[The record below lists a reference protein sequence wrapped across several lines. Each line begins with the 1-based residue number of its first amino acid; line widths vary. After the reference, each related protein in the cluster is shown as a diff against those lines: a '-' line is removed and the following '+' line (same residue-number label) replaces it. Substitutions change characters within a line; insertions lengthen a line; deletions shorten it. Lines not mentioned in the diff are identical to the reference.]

1 MEENRGGGKGKPL
14 QNDEE
19 RAVEESKSR
28 IREKIKRRAQKTEKE
43 QMEDGARM
51 LAVEPKD

>member
-19 RAVEESKSR
+19 RAAEERKSR

-51 LAVEPKD
+51 QAVEPED